1 MFVNV
6 PDVHDDCLST
16 STGRSGHV
24 TVKDDLQANN
34 QWKLKCLSLFAVMI
48 ATVLHC
54 SELQK

>member
-24 TVKDDLQANN
+24 TVKDDLQVQANN
-34 QWKLKCLSLFAVMI
+34 EWKLKCLFKVY
-48 ATVLHC
+48 
-54 SELQK
+54 LQS